1 MININILPQEAKN
14 ELRLRHLHLS
24 LVNVGYAVVIGFCI
38 ISLMMLSA
46 RLIMKNCFNR
56 IVAETSYVS
65 RNSQSYNIR
74 VRDINAKINSVNQI
88 QKDFLVW
95 SRALLLL
102 SEIAEE
108 QIFFSSVKVS
118 KDTAS
123 IKTTGTATTRDAL
136 LNLKN
141 KMESSDAFNNIEF
154 PLENILEK
162 RDIIFEINA
171 GLNLA
176 KLQNQ

>member
-1 MININILPQEAKN
+1 MININILPQDAKN

-24 LVNVGYAVVIGFCI
+24 LVNLGYVIIIGFCI
-38 ISLMMLSA
+38 INLMLLSA
-46 RLIMKNCFNR
+46 KLIMKNSFNR
-56 IVAETSYVS
+56 IVAETSYIS

-74 VRDINAKINSVNQI
+74 VRDINAKVNSVNLI

-95 SRALLLL
+95 SKAFLIL

-108 QIFFSSVKVS
+108 QISFSSVKVS
-118 KDTAS
+118 KDSAS
-123 IKTTGTATTRDAL
+123 IRTSGTATTRDAL
-136 LNLKN
+136 LNLKK
-141 KMESSDAFNNIEF
+141 KMETSEVFNNIEF

-162 RDIIFEINA
+162 TDIIFEINA

-176 KLQNQ
+176 KLHN